1 MRKRELMAALGIAC
15 ACAGLLM
22 AAEWWEKK
30 PYSQWSAKEV
40 QRMLDNSPWGKVHAV
55 TIMNPTFTGTRDFRT
70 TGSGDLE
77 REKQN
82 LFHLHFLTAK
92 PIRMALAR
100 RQMLGNKA
108 QADTAELERFVA
120 QSSDKYLILAL
131 TLSSIPKG
139 ISSESG
145 YLSALLKLSTPE
157 LTTNT
162 FLATKT
168 GKRVY
173 LVRYDPPG
181 RDGLGAKYYFPR
193 FMEDGR
199 PFVTVDDG
207 EVRFE
212 TYLTLV
218 ESGTAS
224 GTPGEFENQRTDRI
238 WMQFDLRKM
247 VFEGKLEI

>member
-1 MRKRELMAALGIAC
+1 MREREFLAALGAAC
-15 ACAGLLM
+15 MCAGVLL

-30 PYSQWSAKEV
+30 PYSQWNAKEV

-70 TGSGDLE
+70 TGTGDLE

-100 RQMLGNKA
+100 RQMLDSKG
-108 QADTAELERFVA
+108 QADKTELDRFVA
-120 QSSDKYLILAL
+120 QSSDQYLILAL
-131 TLSSIPKG
+131 TLSSIPRG
-139 ISSESG
+139 LSSESG
-145 YLSALLKLSTPE
+145 YLSALLKLSTPD
-157 LTTNT
+157 LTANT

-199 PFVTVDDG
+199 PFVTVDDA

>member
-1 MRKRELMAALGIAC
+1 MHKREFLATLAAAC

-100 RQMLGNKA
+100 RQMLESKV
-108 QADTAELERFVA
+108 QISTPELERFVA
-120 QSSDKYLILAL
+120 QSSDQYLIVAL
-131 TLSSIPKG
+131 TLSSVPRG

-145 YLSALLKLSTPE
+145 YLSALLKLSTPD

-193 FMEDGR
+193 LMEDGR

-212 TYLTLV
+212 TYVTLV

>member
-1 MRKRELMAALGIAC
+1 MSKGGLAPTFSAILLF
-15 ACAGLLM
+15 AGLLT

-30 PYSQWSAKEV
+30 PYSQWSDKEV
-40 QRMLDNSPWGKVHAV
+40 KRMLDNSPWGKVHTV
-55 TIMNPTFTGTRDFRT
+55 TIMNPTYTGTRDFRSEGT
-70 TGSGDLE
+70 GDLE

-92 PIRMALAR
+92 PIRMAIV
-100 RQMLGNKA
+100 RQHMLNQKG
-108 QADTAELERFVA
+108 QADLAGLERFVG
-120 QSSDKYLILAL
+120 QTSEKNIILAM
-131 TLSSIPKG
+131 TLSSVPKG
-139 ISSESG
+139 TSSQSG

-157 LTTNT
+157 LTVNT
-162 FLATKT
+162 SLASKS

-173 LVRYDPPG
+173 LTRYDPPG
-181 RDGLGAKYYFPR
+181 QDGLGAKYYFPR
-193 FMEDGR
+193 YMEDGK
-199 PFVTVDDG
+199 PFLTVDDS

-212 TYLTLV
+212 TLIVLV

-224 GTPGEFENQRTDRI
+224 GVPGEIENSRIDRI